1 MSKALIFLRKLIT
14 LAIIVLIFAGAEKYH
29 VAFYISMPVLN
40 LAFALIASRISGI
53 SPKELYNFQ
62 RNEKYFSKGGMRD
75 LLRIPVMFFSFI
87 HDFVVWEIW
96 GLYQLFEMLVDTL
109 SFFKDIVYWIFFGI
123 IWFLKLLVPFW
134 RITLNIA
141 VFYLLKWPWWIF
153 RYAYQNM
160 KSVYNWNMLRIALP
174 GSFLTLLLIQFFI
187 FLDIT
192 YGISGLMYIGFI
204 LGLLP
209 LSWTFGEIASVRG
222 KKLMNVPFFE
232 VKLNYR
238 NGLESVRGILF
249 FVTFFVVLLLA
260 QAGLNLLGWIPG
272 SGIIFLGIVLNINF
286 LINIILLF
294 LVVLIVFG
302 TIILPSYR
310 LYNEFSETSLRNLKS
325 LIAYISKRFL
335 QYIAGLVPSSVFA
348 FLSVVPIIVV
358 VILSVML
365 TLSLKDNILD
375 IKISKLKKDRLN
387 AKEQID
393 DFRISQ
399 KIQELTY
406 YKQFPTFNEQ
416 RQTFLMQE
424 MKHRQL
430 LVGEIEN
437 EKKYQAKL
445 SLDLVKSQEN
455 LKSQINK
462 WSDLIQEE
470 SRKNVINQTKIEEV
484 QLKLAHAKTELGK
497 KEQVTAREIKM
508 SKIKVE
514 FLQRKNNQIPIVFY
528 LSGLFAVIF
537 LTLIFNFY
545 IAYLGN
551 FFYTTFIYR
560 NDGTIAEWRNLIRAE
575 QETDARQ
582 PLLSTTLNLILL
594 LLAVLSFFIYRG
606 NPGLF

>member
-1 MSKALIFLRKLIT
+1 MRKLIT
-14 LAIIVLIFAGAEKYH
+14 LAIIALVFAGVEKYNL
-29 VAFYISMPVLN
+29 ALYISVPVLN
-40 LAFALIASRISGI
+40 LAFALIASRISGV

-75 LLRIPVMFFSFI
+75 LLRIPVMLFSFI
-87 HDFVVWEIW
+87 HDLVVWEIW
-96 GLYQLFEMLVDTL
+96 GLYQLFEMIVDAL
-109 SFFKDIVYWIFFGI
+109 SFLKDIVYWIFFGI

-134 RITLNIA
+134 KITLNIA
-141 VFYLLKWPWWIF
+141 VFYLVKWPWWIF
-153 RYAYQNM
+153 RYAYQNV

-174 GSFLTLLLIQFFI
+174 GSFLTLILIQFFI

-222 KKLMNVPFFE
+222 KKLMNAPFFD
-232 VKLNYR
+232 VKQNYR

-249 FVTFFVVLLLA
+249 FITFFVVLLLA

-272 SGIIFLGIVLNINF
+272 SGIIFLGFVLNINF

-294 LVVLIVFG
+294 LVVLIIFG

-310 LYNEFSETSLRNLKS
+310 LYNEFSETSLKNLKS
-325 LIAYISKRFL
+325 LIAYIGKRFL
-335 QYIAGLVPSSVFA
+335 QYIAGFVPSSVFA
-348 FLSVVPIIVV
+348 FLSVIPITIV

-375 IKISKLKKDRLN
+375 IKISKLKKERLN

-445 SLDLVKSQEN
+445 GAELVKSQEN
-455 LKSQINK
+455 LKSQINEL
-462 WSDLIQEE
+462 SGLIQEE
-470 SRKNVINQTKIEEV
+470 SRKNIVNQTRIEEA
-484 QLKLAHAKTELGK
+484 QLKIARAKTELRK
-497 KEQVTAREIKM
+497 TEQETAQEIKM
-508 SKIKVE
+508 SEIKVE
-514 FLQRKNNQIPIVFY
+514 FLERKNNQIPIVFY
-528 LSGLFAVIF
+528 LSGLFAVII
-537 LTLIFNFY
+537 LTLIFTFY
-545 IAYLGN
+545 VAYLGN

-560 NDGTIAEWRNLIRAE
+560 NDGSISEWRNLVRAE
-575 QETDARQ
+575 QTTDSRQ
-582 PLLSTTLNLILL
+582 PLLSTSLNLILL
-594 LLAVLSFFIYRG
+594 LLIALLFFIYRR